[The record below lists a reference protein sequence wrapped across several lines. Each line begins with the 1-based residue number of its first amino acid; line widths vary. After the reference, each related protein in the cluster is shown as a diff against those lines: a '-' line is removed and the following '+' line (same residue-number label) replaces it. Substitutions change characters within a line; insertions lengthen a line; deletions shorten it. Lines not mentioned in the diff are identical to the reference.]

1 MPVSYILNN
10 CAISHSWYKNTYWDT
25 IVSLRSYLIDSRMAT
40 FHGLYVTEYN
50 YGGELRLSH
59 ELPEYTYGN
68 TTRDASWM
76 RRYLRRVPHRDTIIC
91 DERNNSCQHGRASM
105 ELITSFAERVH
116 EQKTVQSTI
125 ILHADYYEVILEGR
139 SMKYNFKIVL
149 KLPISI
155 GDGMWRAITAVY
167 DLVPVRIEIKSDP
180 RILGDVAEIPSCILE
195 WMRQTRTTDGV
206 WVVKNRRIVLTLP
219 DRPARLALQALLQL
233 DLSKRNNNQTS
244 EIEFIP
250 MNFNQVKLYFDTLL
264 KYNTYLAMQDG
275 QLVCADYEARNMR
288 VKYCCYDAP
297 DPNHASMLCSEARI
311 VYLMDLVQTHK
322 IHGIDMQLLG
332 TGDSGSWAV
341 CHLQNGI
348 IWTASIFRHLQP
360 TIEDLSVRRQTVLD
374 SQMRCLQRMLEIRRR
389 KHSDVAMLPIET
401 LQTDHYAQISNVNLQ
416 SDRQHLEQSATI
428 MIQERSRISAYAMD
442 ILHGYK

>member
-1 MPVSYILNN
+1 
-10 CAISHSWYKNTYWDT
+10 
-25 IVSLRSYLIDSRMAT
+25 MAT
-40 FHGLYVTEYN
+40 FHGLYVTEN
-50 YGGELRLSH
+50 DSGGFLSLGH
-59 ELPEYTYGN
+59 ELPEYTHGK

-76 RRYLRRVPHRDTIIC
+76 REYLRRVPHRDIIIC
-91 DERNNSCQHGRASM
+91 DERNNSSQHGQASM

-125 ILHADYYEVILEGR
+125 ILHTDYYEVILSGR
-139 SMKYNFKIVL
+139 SMKYNFSIVL
-149 KLPISI
+149 KLPQSI

-180 RILGDVAEIPSCILE
+180 QIPGDVAEIPSWILE

-250 MNFNQVKLYFDTLL
+250 INFNQVNLYFDTLL
-264 KYNTYLAMQDG
+264 EYNTYLAMQDG

-297 DPNHASMLCSEARI
+297 DSNHASMLCSEARI
-311 VYLMDLVQTHK
+311 VYLMDLVQTYK
-322 IHGIDMQLLG
+322 LPGIDMQLLE

-348 IWTASIFRHLQP
+348 LLTVSMIRYLQR
-360 TIEDLSVRRQTVLD
+360 TIEELSVRRQADLN
-374 SQMRCLQRMLEIRRR
+374 SPMRALQRMLDIRRR
-389 KHSDVAMLPIET
+389 RHGDVAMLPIET
-401 LQTDHYAQISNVNLQ
+401 LRADHYAQISNVNLRG
-416 SDRQHLEQSATI
+416 DRQRLEQSATI
-428 MIQERSRISAYAMD
+428 MIEERSRIGAHAMD
-442 ILHGYK
+442 ILSETRGRTNPVDWVVWRDIVFSLVPGFKI